1 MGAALEYVEAFT
13 KLIVRNKP
21 AAVIAAKQAAA
32 QEHSEDAD
40 STDAVPAP
48 SESFRGAVTA
58 PRPQPL
64 TPTARLAARLS

>member
-13 KLIVRNKP
+13 KLIVRNRP

-40 STDAVPAP
+40 STDAVPARANRSGMTPLSP
-48 SESFRGAVTA
+48 SIR
-58 PRPQPL
+58 
-64 TPTARLAARLS
+64 AARPS

>member
-1 MGAALEYVEAFT
+1 MEYIEVFT

-21 AAVIAAKQAAA
+21 AAVIGAKQAAA

-48 SESFRGAVTA
+48 ATSKAISALVLNVT
-58 PRPQPL
+58 
-64 TPTARLAARLS
+64 

>member
-48 SESFRGAVTA
+48 SESFRDDAVV
-58 PRPQPL
+58 P
-64 TPTARLAARLS
+64 